1 MISSS
6 PVRRLSRSAP
16 SFRPA
21 TSTTASSSTSFE
33 SQQQSTLSQEEV
45 KKFSSKAF
53 DYDFWWKSREG
64 APLRALNSL
73 RIPLVR
79 DELATSETWN
89 TATPL
94 SGQTILDIGCG
105 GGLVTEPLARLGA
118 KVTGID
124 PVDEN
129 LTTAKKHLE
138 DCSPELTNQLTYI
151 CSTIEDYTKDH
162 SGSFDGVIASE
173 VLEHIDDVTLFL
185 KSVNKALK
193 KGGRFFIT
201 TINQTLASRV
211 LAIFVAEN
219 ILNLTPPGTHH
230 YDKLVSLDGLIYL
243 LHETGFQVD
252 SIQGMCYNP
261 FTGNWSWI
269 SSTQMNYAVVAVK
282 V

>member
-230 YDKLVSLDGLIYL
+230 YEKLVSLDGLIYL